1 MENQCPYCNNLL
13 TAFEH
18 NNYCSKTDQSAES
31 DSGNAFLINTR
42 KLNSGKHTSRF
53 TLRAVLN
60 GYQYHKVGNADCVVK
75 EDNYLIVNKGQ
86 TYYTEID
93 SEANTEAIIVAFGD
107 NEINDVF
114 DNTLKSGDQLIDN
127 VLKDYSDELSIFE
140 TAYDNDPTINASLAK
155 MKQAILSR
163 SDSTIGYQEL
173 TYDLL
178 EKIIS
183 NHFSTLAR
191 VDRIRSVKKS
201 TKIELYKRISLAKDF
216 MSANLAHKL
225 SIDEISE
232 VAALS
237 PYHFFRT
244 FKEFYQV
251 TPLEFLT
258 RERLKYA
265 SYLLKTTDLPVSS
278 IASDVGFE
286 SHSSF
291 TRLFKRNYQTSPTA
305 LRAC

>member
-18 NNYCSKTDQSAES
+18 NNYCSETNQSAET
-31 DSGNAFLINTR
+31 DSGNAFLINAS

-75 EDNYLIVNKGQ
+75 EDNYLLVNKGQ

-114 DNTLKSGDQLIDN
+114 DSTLKSGDQLIDN
-127 VLKDYSDELSIFE
+127 ALRDYSDELSIFE
-140 TAYDNDPTINASLAK
+140 TAYDNDPAINTSLAS

-163 SDSTIGYQEL
+163 SGSTIGYQEL

-178 EKIIS
+178 EKIVR
-183 NHFSTLAR
+183 NHFSTLAQ
-191 VDRIRSVKKS
+191 VDKIKSVKKS
-201 TKIELYKRISLAKDF
+201 TRVELYKRISLAKDF
-216 MSANLAHKL
+216 MSANLASKL

-244 FKEFYQV
+244 FKEYYQV

-305 LRAC
+305 LRAS

>member
-1 MENQCPYCNNLL
+1 MENKCPYCNNLL

-18 NNYCSKTDQSAES
+18 NNYCSQTNQVGER
-31 DSGNAFLINTR
+31 DSGNAFFIRSN

-60 GYQYHKVGNADCVVK
+60 GYQYHKVGNADCVLK
-75 EDNYLIVNKGQ
+75 QDNYLIVNKGQ
-86 TYYTEID
+86 TYYSEID
-93 SEANTEAIIVAFGD
+93 SQENTEAIIVAFGD
-107 NEINDVF
+107 NEINDVL
-114 DNTLKSGDQLIDN
+114 DNTIKSGDLLIDN
-127 VLKDYSDELSIFE
+127 ILKDYSDELSIFE
-140 TAYDNDPTINASLAK
+140 TAYDNDPGINAALAQ
-155 MKQAILSR
+155 MKKAILNKA
-163 SDSTIGYQEL
+163 DGAMAYQEL

-178 EKIIS
+178 EKIVR
-183 NHFSTLAR
+183 NHFSTLAE
-191 VDRIRSVKKS
+191 VDKIKSIKKS
-201 TKIELYKRISLAKDF
+201 TKVELYKRISLARDF
-216 MSANLAHKL
+216 MSANLASKL
-225 SIDEISE
+225 SIDEVSE

-244 FKEFYQV
+244 FKEFYQL

-291 TRLFKRNYQTSPTA
+291 TRLFRRNYQTSPTA
-305 LRAC
+305 LRAS